1 MYSSEE
7 LFMPPAAPR
16 NDETL
21 SPFSSPLASR
31 SGNALPLDALLKDG
45 FIAGIVGALTVA
57 LWFLIVDTIAGRPLY
72 TPTLLG
78 TVFFHHGADFPSPA
92 PRTVSLD
99 MVFKYS
105 VFHWVAFAVM
115 GVMASFGLRLA
126 AREPHLGFGILLFFS
141 LFVVFE
147 FGFRL
152 ARATLFS
159 SQVDLPWLKVLIG
172 NLLASAA
179 IGVYLLRRHRHMETT

>member
-1 MYSSEE
+1 MQPEPNSTVPPLSS
-7 LFMPPAAPR
+7 
-16 NDETL
+16 
-21 SPFSSPLASR
+21 SSVSQTSDAWPM
-31 SGNALPLDALLKDG
+31 DALLKDG
-45 FIAGIVGALTVA
+45 IIAGIVGAITVA

-72 TPTLLG
+72 TPMLLG
-78 TVFFHHGADFPSPA
+78 TAFFQPGETLTSP
-92 PRTVSLD
+92 TDLKVSLD
-99 MVFKYS
+99 VVFKYS

-115 GVMASFGLRLA
+115 GVIASFCLRLT
-126 AREPHLGFGILLFFS
+126 AREPHLGFGILLFFV

-159 SQVDLPWLKVLIG
+159 QQMELSWMKVLIG

-179 IGVYLLRRHRHMETT
+179 IGVYLLRLHRHMDTI